1 MLAAATADPSPAASR
16 LGGVCGIVGQVRS
29 DGRPVEPALM
39 ARMCAAL
46 EHRGPDSRGVH
57 SDGGAAIGIQRLAV
71 IDLETGDQPV
81 FNEDRS
87 VSVVLNGEIYNY
99 RELRERLRSR
109 GHRFA
114 TNGDAEPIAHLY
126 EEHGTGLARE
136 LHGMFAFAL
145 WDSKR
150 QRLLLCRDRV
160 GKKPLLYC
168 EREGALSFAS
178 ELRALLH
185 DPELPRELDPGALD
199 SYLSYGYVP
208 APMAAFAAV
217 RKLRPGSTLVWEQG
231 RSSIERY
238 WRLGYGQ
245 KLRDPD
251 PREVH
256 ERLRELIRAAVR
268 RRMIADVPL
277 GVFLSGG
284 IDSSVVVAAMA
295 EASSEPV
302 KTFSI
307 GFREQAFSE
316 LPNARLV
323 AERFGTD
330 HHELVV
336 RPDDVSLIPRIVRHY
351 GEPFADTSSLPSFQV
366 AEMTSR
372 EVTVALNGDGG
383 DESFAGYRRYVAGA
397 RSERL
402 ARLLP
407 GPVRAAI
414 AAAGRRRRLR
424 GDPLR
429 TLNRAT
435 RLARLLGMAPADRYR
450 LTMATFDDAGRDAL
464 YSDDFK
470 SLIGASPAPAVIR
483 DAWEAATGEGV
494 VDHMLETDVNTYLPD
509 DLLVKVDIATMAH
522 SLEARSPLLDHE
534 LMEYA
539 ARIPAPMKLRGAE
552 KKVVLREALRGW
564 IPDQV
569 LDGPK
574 RGFALPMV
582 GEWFRGELRPYLTET
597 LTDPRALG
605 RGYFEPREVRRLLDS
620 HLSGEA
626 DNSQPLWALL
636 MFEVW
641 QQQFVDGG
649 GAAALGPSA

>member
-1 MLAAATADPSPAASR
+1 M
-16 LGGVCGIVGQVRS
+16 CGIAGQVRS
-29 DGRPVEPALM
+29 DGRPAEPALL

-46 EHRGPDSRGVH
+46 EHRGPDSRGIH
-57 SDGGAAIGIQRLAV
+57 AEGGAGIAIQRLAV

-99 RELRERLRSR
+99 RELRARLEAR

-114 TNGDAEPIAHLY
+114 TNGDTESIAHLY
-126 EEHGTGLARE
+126 EEHGPELARE

-145 WDSKR
+145 WDSR
-150 QRLLLCRDRV
+150 RRRLVVSRDRI
-160 GKKPLLYC
+160 GKKPLFYSK
-168 EREGALSFAS
+168 RDGALSFAS
-178 ELRALLH
+178 EIRALMQ
-185 DPELPRELDPGALD
+185 DPEISRDLDAGALD
-199 SYLSYGYVP
+199 SYLSYEYVP

-217 RKLRPGSTLVWEQG
+217 RKLRPGSTLVWEDG
-231 RSSIERY
+231 RVTIERY
-238 WRLGYGQ
+238 WRLGYAD
-245 KLRDPD
+245 KLASPD
-251 PREVH
+251 PSEVH
-256 ERLRELIRAAVR
+256 ERIRELIRAAVR

-307 GFREQAFSE
+307 GFREERFSE
-316 LPNARLV
+316 LPNARLI
-323 AERFGTD
+323 ADRFGTD

-336 RPDDVSLIPRIVRHY
+336 EPDAVSLIPRIVRHY
-351 GEPFADTSSLPSFQV
+351 GEPFADSSSVPSFQV
-366 AEMTSR
+366 SELTRR

-383 DESFAGYRRYVAGA
+383 DESFAGYERYVAGL
-397 RSERL
+397 RTERL
-402 ARLLP
+402 ARRLP
-407 GPVRAAI
+407 GPMRAAI

-429 TLNRAT
+429 TVNRAT
-435 RLARLLGMAPADRYR
+435 RLARLLGMAPPERYR
-450 LTMATFDDAGRDAL
+450 LTMATLDDAGRDAL
-464 YSDDFK
+464 YSEDFK
-470 SLIGASPAPAVIR
+470 ALIGESPAPRVIL
-483 DAWEAATGEGV
+483 DAWEAASGGGV
-494 VDHMLETDVNTYLPD
+494 VDHMLEVDVNTYLPD
-509 DLLVKVDIATMAH
+509 DLLVKVDIASMAH

-539 ARIPAPMKLRGAE
+539 ARIPCEMKLRGSE
-552 KKVVLREALRGW
+552 KKIVLRDALRGW
-564 IPDQV
+564 IPDQI

-582 GEWFRGELRPYLTET
+582 GDWFRGELRGYITET

-605 RGYFEPREVRRLLDS
+605 RGYFEPREVHRLLDS
-620 HLSGEA
+620 HMSGEA
-626 DNSQPLWALL
+626 DHSHPLWTLL

-641 QQQFVDGG
+641 QQQFVDDG
-649 GAAALGPSA
+649 GAAAAAAS